1 MKAFRVVVDSSCLIG
16 LAEVKQFELLKK
28 LFSEVYIPEV
38 VYEEVAVKGKNEVGS
53 KETKKAIQDGW
64 IEKKTVI
71 DKIAVQAL
79 SSTLGKGES
88 EVIVLYKELKID
100 YALIDEKMA
109 RDMAELMD
117 VNVIGIIGTIDLAI
131 EKGFDLDK
139 RTLVDQLIEMGFRIS
154 DRLYK
159 RMFPN
164 SK

>member
-16 LAEVKQFELLKK
+16 LAKVKQFELLKE
-28 LFSEVYIPEV
+28 LFSEVYIPEA

-64 IEKKTVI
+64 IEKKAVI
-71 DKIAVQAL
+71 DKIAVQSL

-88 EVIVLYKELKID
+88 EVIVLYKELKFD
-100 YALIDEKMA
+100 YALIDEKTA
-109 RDMAELMD
+109 RDVAELMD

-131 EKGFDLDK
+131 EKGFHLDK
-139 RTLVDQLIEMGFRIS
+139 RRLVDQLIEMGFRIS